1 VTMDPLA
8 AAKHDL
14 TADVLRSHGQCR
26 LQVSGSS
33 MLPTLWPGDMVLI
46 ENRPVYQLSIG
57 DIVMYE
63 RGGRFILHRLT
74 GLPENLSDA
83 FSSSSTSSSSQ
94 AFLITRGDFMPHD
107 DLPVPADCVLG
118 VLTGA
123 RQGMW
128 RGVKRDVQ
136 GKRGWAAIPQR
147 VSKRSRWVAAVLR
160 RSSLLLRLLL
170 RVRAWWDY
178 VDASEAMQEVP
189 AA

>member
-8 AAKHDL
+8 GTKHDL

-46 ENRPVYQLSIG
+46 EKRPVSQLSVG

-63 RGGRFILHRLT
+63 RHGRFILHRLI
-74 GLPENLSDA
+74 GLPENLPEA
-83 FSSSSTSSSSQ
+83 FSSSSSSSR
-94 AFLITRGDFMPHD
+94 AFLVTRGDFMPHD
-107 DLPVPADCVLG
+107 DLPVPADRVLG
-118 VLTGA
+118 VLAGV

-128 RGVKRDVQ
+128 RGVQRDVQ
-136 GKRGWAAIPQR
+136 GTKGWVAIPQR

-170 RVRAWWDY
+170 RVRAWWEF
-178 VDASEAMQEVP
+178 VDPTQALLEAP
-189 AA
+189 TA